1 MYLLVAAVAFVA
13 AFLVSSVVWA
23 AVMIYRVM
31 RGLYG
36 DPADLGGDDGAVR
49 PEP

>member
-1 MYLLVAAVAFVA
+1 MCLLVAAVAFVA

>member
-1 MYLLVAAVAFVA
+1 MCLLVAAVAFVA
-13 AFLVSSVVWA
+13 AFLVSSAVWA

-36 DPADLGGDDGAVR
+36 DAADLGGDDGAVR